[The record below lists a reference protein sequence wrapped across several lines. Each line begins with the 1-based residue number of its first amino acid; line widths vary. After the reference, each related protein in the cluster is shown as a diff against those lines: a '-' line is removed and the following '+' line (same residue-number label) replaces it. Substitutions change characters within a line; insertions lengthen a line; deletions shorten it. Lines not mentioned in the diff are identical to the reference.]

1 MTSRIAQLS
10 LIDILVSG
18 VALKMGGA
26 FADHL
31 LHVKASVAETK
42 KPGL

>member
-31 LHVKASVAETK
+31 LRVKASVAETK